1 MTNKAIPSKADY
13 VIVGGGTAGLVLAS
27 RLSEDPSKTVVVL
40 GAGKN
45 LIEDAR
51 VQIPA
56 LWSTLIG
63 SDADWQLKT
72 VPQVRDAA
80 SRYPHAEQI
89 ANGTVLGFSSWPKN
103 PRISGATTWRVLRN
117 QLPEFHGFVS
127 SCD

>member
-1 MTNKAIPSKADY
+1 MTDKDIPSKADY

-40 GAGKN
+40 EAGKN
-45 LIEDAR
+45 LMGDAR

-72 VPQVRDAA
+72 IPQVSDGAGNYTPPKTDNQPD
-80 SRYPHAEQI
+80 YP
-89 ANGTVLGFSSWPKN
+89 
-103 PRISGATTWRVLRN
+103 R
-117 QLPEFHGFVS
+117 LP
-127 SCD
+127 